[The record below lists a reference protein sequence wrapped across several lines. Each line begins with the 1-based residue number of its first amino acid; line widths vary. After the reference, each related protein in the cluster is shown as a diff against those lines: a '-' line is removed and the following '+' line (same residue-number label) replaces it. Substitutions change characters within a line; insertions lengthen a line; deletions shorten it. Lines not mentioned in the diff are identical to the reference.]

1 MISLEEALDRVTG
14 GVNALPAELIS
25 LSDALGRVLA
35 EDVASR
41 VTQPPSAVSSMDGYA
56 VKAADV
62 SQCPITLK
70 LAGESAAGGGY
81 DGTLN
86 QGEAVRIFTGAPV
99 PAGADAV
106 IMQENTEKGDGNVK
120 ILEGVEVGNFIRPA
134 GMDFKHGDAL
144 LPKGRVMTARDIG
157 LAAAMNVPW
166 LKVTR
171 RPRIA
176 ILATGN
182 EVVMPGDPVGT
193 AQILSSN
200 SLSLSAMVKAF
211 GGDVINVGIAQDDEN
226 SLLMMV
232 EGAKGADLLVT
243 IGGASVGDYDLVQQV
258 LGKEGLDLGFYKVA
272 MKPGKPLIFGNVK
285 GTPVLGLPGNP
296 VSANVTALIFLRA
309 AMETMLGLPAHDL
322 VTGTAVLGVDVPKN
336 GPRKEFMR
344 ATSSKRD
351 DGELIVDPFDQQ
363 DSSLLARLA
372 SADCLVIRDP
382 NAEPAKAG
390 DRVKI
395 VSLTHSLI
403 SA

>member
-1 MISLEEALDRVTG
+1 MISLEEALERVKTG
-14 GVNALPAELIS
+14 VTRLPAELIS
-25 LSDALGRVLA
+25 LPDALGRVLA
-35 EDVASR
+35 EDVQSR
-41 VTQPPSAVSSMDGYA
+41 VTQPPAAVSSMDGYA

-62 SQCPITLK
+62 AICPAKLT
-70 LAGESAAGGGY
+70 LAGESAAGGGFS
-81 DGTLN
+81 GKMGE
-86 QGEAVRIFTGAPV
+86 GEAVRIFTGAPV

-106 IMQENTEKGDGNVK
+106 VMQENTEKGEGAVT
-120 ILEGVEVGNFIRPA
+120 ILESVKTGNFIRPA
-134 GMDFKHGDAL
+134 GMDFKVGDVL
-144 LPKGRVMTARDIG
+144 LPKDRLMTARDIG

-166 LKVTR
+166 LKATR

-182 EVVMPGDPVGT
+182 EVVMPGEPVGP

-211 GGDVINVGIAQDDEN
+211 GGEVINVGIARDDED
-226 SLLMMV
+226 SLHLMV
-232 EGAKGADLLVT
+232 DGAKGADLLVT

-258 LGKEGLDLGFYKVA
+258 LGKEGLDLNFYKVA

-309 AMETMLGLPAHDL
+309 AMETMLGIPNHDL
-322 VTGTAVLGVDVPKN
+322 VTGTALLGEDLPKN

-344 ATSSKRD
+344 ATLSQSES
-351 DGELIVDPFDQQ
+351 GELIATPFHQQ

-372 SADCLVIRDP
+372 AADCLVIRP
-382 NAEPAKAG
+382 PHAEPAKRG
-390 DRVKI
+390 DRAEI
-395 VSLTHSLI
+395 VSLQYGVI

>member
-1 MISLEEALDRVTG
+1 MISLEEALDRVIG
-14 GVNALPAELIS
+14 GVDILPAEVVSIT
-25 LSDALGRVLA
+25 DALGRVLS
-35 EDVASR
+35 EDVTSR
-41 VTQPPSAVSSMDGYA
+41 VTQPPAAVSSMDGYA

-62 SQCPITLK
+62 TSCPATLK
-70 LAGESAAGGGY
+70 LVGESAAGGGF
-81 DGTLN
+81 DGTLG
-86 QGEAVRIFTGAPV
+86 QGESVRIFTGAPV

-106 IMQENTEKGDGNVK
+106 IMQENTGKGDGEVK

-134 GMDFKHGDAL
+134 GMDFNHGDVL
-144 LPKGRVMTARDIG
+144 LPKGRVMSARDIG

-166 LKVTR
+166 LKVIR

-182 EVVMPGDPVGT
+182 EVVMPGDPVGP

-211 GGDVINVGIAQDDEN
+211 GGEVINVGIAQDDEN
-226 SLLMMV
+226 SLHMMV
-232 EGAKGADLLVT
+232 EGAQGADLLVT

-258 LGKEGLDLGFYKVA
+258 LGKEGLELGFYKVA
-272 MKPGKPLIFGNVK
+272 MKPGKPLIFGTVK

-309 AMETMLGLPAHDL
+309 AMETMLGLPAHDI
-322 VTGTAVLGVDVPKN
+322 VTGTALLGVDVPKN

-344 ATSSKRD
+344 ATTTKRE
-351 DGELIVDPFDQQ
+351 DGEVIANPYEEQ

-372 SADCLVIRDP
+372 AADCLVIRDP

-390 DRVKI
+390 ERVKI
-395 VSLTHSLI
+395 VTLTHSLI